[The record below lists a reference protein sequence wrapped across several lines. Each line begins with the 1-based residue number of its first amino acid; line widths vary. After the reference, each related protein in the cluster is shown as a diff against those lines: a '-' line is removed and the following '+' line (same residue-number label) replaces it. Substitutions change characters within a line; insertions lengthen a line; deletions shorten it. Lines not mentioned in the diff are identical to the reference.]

1 MTEVKMITI
10 QDLCFSY
17 SPSKPYLLKDL
28 NLTINQGDYISIL
41 GDNGSGKSTFV
52 KLLLKLLTP
61 TKGKIVDDFAKA
73 AYVPQRFENLNM
85 QFPITVY
92 EILNC
97 YRRTLKIKDKDCIT
111 KYLDLVKMRNFSN
124 ALIGTLSGG
133 QCQKIF
139 IVRALMGNP
148 DLLILDEPSNGVDLK
163 SQDEIYSLIKNINI
177 VQKVTVI
184 SVEHNLKAAIDN
196 STFIYHLCQGSGHLC
211 NPNEYINEYVA
222 ANIGNDRYV
231 SL

>member
-1 MTEVKMITI
+1 MITI
-10 QDLCFSY
+10 QNLCFSY
-17 SPSKPYLLKDL
+17 TPNTAYLLKDL
-28 NLTINQGDYISIL
+28 NLVINKGDYISIL

-61 TKGKIVDDFAKA
+61 TKGKIVDDFTKS
-73 AYVPQRFENLNM
+73 AYVPQRFENLNI

-92 EILNC
+92 EILNI
-97 YRRTLKIKDKDCIT
+97 YRRALKIKDKSCIF
-111 KYLDLVKMRNFSN
+111 KYLDLVKMRDFSD

-139 IVRALMGNP
+139 IARALMGNP
-148 DLLILDEPSNGVDLK
+148 DLLILDEPSNGIDLK
-163 SQDEIYSLIKNINI
+163 SQNEIYSLIKNINRT
-177 VQKVTVI
+177 QQVTVI

-196 STFIYHLCQGSGHLC
+196 STFVYHLCQGSGHLC
-211 NPNEYINEYVA
+211 SPNEYINEYLVTNTGSDHYA
-222 ANIGNDRYV
+222 